1 MSPKPDENSL
11 YEQQEN
17 KILQQ
22 SDAFISLLTKRG
34 ILGDHEIDNT
44 RVRNAQQ
51 KRRRT
56 AFHNTQV
63 LLQHYRSFKWIL
75 EMMPETIAEEL
86 DKPFEG
92 IDMLLEHVDT
102 ELALGNKKLAGRLE
116 GVEKSRLLIDKL
128 EMALTVLKQKPG
140 NGERLYELIYLTY
153 LGPERYFHTELL
165 EKLKMSS
172 RTYYRLRQQA
182 ITILSIRLWAAP
194 IAEVDMWLNDET
206 DYSSVVG
213 KTDGLFP
220 SKFKGR
226 GLIKRDELYEFQLAS
241 LTDDEVPFAFIQE
254 TCKELAEKWEGE
266 TARKIPILPDKVNV
280 EFLSDYVDANK
291 KLNIPVGVEKNSLNV
306 HYYPFHAAYIN
317 MIMSAGLEYQ
327 EFVSDLTTLVGTATE
342 VNGIVFDM
350 PKVIGENTGAMSV
363 FTTAKECE
371 EQIAKLFELVLYRN
385 NTYKEAIENGNK
397 VEEFDHLFV
406 VINSLSMLKTALS
419 DQGKEKLALI
429 LEKGTK
435 EYNINIVL
443 AEQVKNIS
451 SVSFEKWYKA
461 NVSPSDGLWI
471 GSGITEQYQ
480 MKANKTTSEMH
491 EDITPEFGYS
501 LIKGKCVKL
510 KLLNNK
516 AEEEEDDDE

>member
-75 EMMPETIAEEL
+75 EMMPEPIAEEL

-194 IAEVDMWLNDET
+194 IAEVDMWFD
-206 DYSSVVG
+206 
-213 KTDGLFP
+213 
-220 SKFKGR
+220 
-226 GLIKRDELYEFQLAS
+226 I
-241 LTDDEVPFAFIQE
+241 LT
-254 TCKELAEKWEGE
+254 L
-266 TARKIPILPDKVNV
+266 
-280 EFLSDYVDANK
+280 
-291 KLNIPVGVEKNSLNV
+291 
-306 HYYPFHAAYIN
+306 
-317 MIMSAGLEYQ
+317 M
-327 EFVSDLTTLVGTATE
+327 
-342 VNGIVFDM
+342 
-350 PKVIGENTGAMSV
+350 EN
-363 FTTAKECE
+363 
-371 EQIAKLFELVLYRN
+371 L
-385 NTYKEAIENGNK
+385 
-397 VEEFDHLFV
+397 D
-406 VINSLSMLKTALS
+406 
-419 DQGKEKLALI
+419 
-429 LEKGTK
+429 
-435 EYNINIVL
+435 
-443 AEQVKNIS
+443 
-451 SVSFEKWYKA
+451 
-461 NVSPSDGLWI
+461 
-471 GSGITEQYQ
+471 
-480 MKANKTTSEMH
+480 
-491 EDITPEFGYS
+491 
-501 LIKGKCVKL
+501 
-510 KLLNNK
+510 
-516 AEEEEDDDE
+516 

>member
-1 MSPKPDENSL
+1 MSPKPEENSL

-153 LGPERYFHTELL
+153 LGTEKYYHTELL
-165 EKLKMSS
+165 EMLKMSS

-194 IAEVDMWLNDET
+194 IAEVDMWFD
-206 DYSSVVG
+206 
-213 KTDGLFP
+213 
-220 SKFKGR
+220 
-226 GLIKRDELYEFQLAS
+226 I
-241 LTDDEVPFAFIQE
+241 LT
-254 TCKELAEKWEGE
+254 L
-266 TARKIPILPDKVNV
+266 
-280 EFLSDYVDANK
+280 
-291 KLNIPVGVEKNSLNV
+291 
-306 HYYPFHAAYIN
+306 
-317 MIMSAGLEYQ
+317 M
-327 EFVSDLTTLVGTATE
+327 
-342 VNGIVFDM
+342 
-350 PKVIGENTGAMSV
+350 EN
-363 FTTAKECE
+363 
-371 EQIAKLFELVLYRN
+371 L
-385 NTYKEAIENGNK
+385 
-397 VEEFDHLFV
+397 D
-406 VINSLSMLKTALS
+406 
-419 DQGKEKLALI
+419 
-429 LEKGTK
+429 
-435 EYNINIVL
+435 
-443 AEQVKNIS
+443 
-451 SVSFEKWYKA
+451 
-461 NVSPSDGLWI
+461 
-471 GSGITEQYQ
+471 
-480 MKANKTTSEMH
+480 
-491 EDITPEFGYS
+491 
-501 LIKGKCVKL
+501 
-510 KLLNNK
+510 
-516 AEEEEDDDE
+516 

>member
-34 ILGDHEIDNT
+34 ILGDHEIDNA

-92 IDMLLEHVDT
+92 IDMLLDHVDT

-116 GVEKSRLLIDKL
+116 GIEKSRLLIDKL

-153 LGPERYFHTELL
+153 LGEERFFHTELL

-194 IAEVDMWLNDET
+194 IAEVDMWFD
-206 DYSSVVG
+206 
-213 KTDGLFP
+213 
-220 SKFKGR
+220 
-226 GLIKRDELYEFQLAS
+226 I
-241 LTDDEVPFAFIQE
+241 LT
-254 TCKELAEKWEGE
+254 L
-266 TARKIPILPDKVNV
+266 
-280 EFLSDYVDANK
+280 
-291 KLNIPVGVEKNSLNV
+291 
-306 HYYPFHAAYIN
+306 
-317 MIMSAGLEYQ
+317 M
-327 EFVSDLTTLVGTATE
+327 
-342 VNGIVFDM
+342 
-350 PKVIGENTGAMSV
+350 EN
-363 FTTAKECE
+363 
-371 EQIAKLFELVLYRN
+371 L
-385 NTYKEAIENGNK
+385 
-397 VEEFDHLFV
+397 D
-406 VINSLSMLKTALS
+406 
-419 DQGKEKLALI
+419 
-429 LEKGTK
+429 
-435 EYNINIVL
+435 
-443 AEQVKNIS
+443 
-451 SVSFEKWYKA
+451 
-461 NVSPSDGLWI
+461 
-471 GSGITEQYQ
+471 
-480 MKANKTTSEMH
+480 
-491 EDITPEFGYS
+491 
-501 LIKGKCVKL
+501 
-510 KLLNNK
+510 
-516 AEEEEDDDE
+516 

>member
-153 LGPERYFHTELL
+153 L
-165 EKLKMSS
+165 
-172 RTYYRLRQQA
+172 
-182 ITILSIRLWAAP
+182 
-194 IAEVDMWLNDET
+194 
-206 DYSSVVG
+206 
-213 KTDGLFP
+213 
-220 SKFKGR
+220 
-226 GLIKRDELYEFQLAS
+226 
-241 LTDDEVPFAFIQE
+241 
-254 TCKELAEKWEGE
+254 
-266 TARKIPILPDKVNV
+266 
-280 EFLSDYVDANK
+280 
-291 KLNIPVGVEKNSLNV
+291 
-306 HYYPFHAAYIN
+306 
-317 MIMSAGLEYQ
+317 
-327 EFVSDLTTLVGTATE
+327 
-342 VNGIVFDM
+342 
-350 PKVIGENTGAMSV
+350 
-363 FTTAKECE
+363 
-371 EQIAKLFELVLYRN
+371 
-385 NTYKEAIENGNK
+385 
-397 VEEFDHLFV
+397 
-406 VINSLSMLKTALS
+406 
-419 DQGKEKLALI
+419 
-429 LEKGTK
+429 
-435 EYNINIVL
+435 
-443 AEQVKNIS
+443 
-451 SVSFEKWYKA
+451 
-461 NVSPSDGLWI
+461 
-471 GSGITEQYQ
+471 
-480 MKANKTTSEMH
+480 
-491 EDITPEFGYS
+491 
-501 LIKGKCVKL
+501 
-510 KLLNNK
+510 
-516 AEEEEDDDE
+516 

>member
-86 DKPFEG
+86 DNPFEG
-92 IDMLLEHVDT
+92 IDMLLDHVDT

-194 IAEVDMWLNDET
+194 IAEVDMWFD
-206 DYSSVVG
+206 
-213 KTDGLFP
+213 
-220 SKFKGR
+220 
-226 GLIKRDELYEFQLAS
+226 I
-241 LTDDEVPFAFIQE
+241 LT
-254 TCKELAEKWEGE
+254 L
-266 TARKIPILPDKVNV
+266 
-280 EFLSDYVDANK
+280 
-291 KLNIPVGVEKNSLNV
+291 
-306 HYYPFHAAYIN
+306 
-317 MIMSAGLEYQ
+317 M
-327 EFVSDLTTLVGTATE
+327 
-342 VNGIVFDM
+342 
-350 PKVIGENTGAMSV
+350 EN
-363 FTTAKECE
+363 
-371 EQIAKLFELVLYRN
+371 L
-385 NTYKEAIENGNK
+385 
-397 VEEFDHLFV
+397 D
-406 VINSLSMLKTALS
+406 
-419 DQGKEKLALI
+419 
-429 LEKGTK
+429 
-435 EYNINIVL
+435 
-443 AEQVKNIS
+443 
-451 SVSFEKWYKA
+451 
-461 NVSPSDGLWI
+461 
-471 GSGITEQYQ
+471 
-480 MKANKTTSEMH
+480 
-491 EDITPEFGYS
+491 
-501 LIKGKCVKL
+501 
-510 KLLNNK
+510 
-516 AEEEEDDDE
+516 

>member
-153 LGPERYFHTELL
+153 IGPERYFHTELL

-194 IAEVDMWLNDET
+194 IAEVDMW
-206 DYSSVVG
+206 
-213 KTDGLFP
+213 
-220 SKFKGR
+220 
-226 GLIKRDELYEFQLAS
+226 
-241 LTDDEVPFAFIQE
+241 
-254 TCKELAEKWEGE
+254 
-266 TARKIPILPDKVNV
+266 
-280 EFLSDYVDANK
+280 
-291 KLNIPVGVEKNSLNV
+291 
-306 HYYPFHAAYIN
+306 
-317 MIMSAGLEYQ
+317 
-327 EFVSDLTTLVGTATE
+327 
-342 VNGIVFDM
+342 FD
-350 PKVIGENTGAMSV
+350 I
-363 FTTAKECE
+363 
-371 EQIAKLFELVLYRN
+371 
-385 NTYKEAIENGNK
+385 
-397 VEEFDHLFV
+397 
-406 VINSLSMLKTALS
+406 
-419 DQGKEKLALI
+419 LALMEN
-429 LEKGTK
+429 L
-435 EYNINIVL
+435 
-443 AEQVKNIS
+443 
-451 SVSFEKWYKA
+451 
-461 NVSPSDGLWI
+461 D
-471 GSGITEQYQ
+471 
-480 MKANKTTSEMH
+480 
-491 EDITPEFGYS
+491 
-501 LIKGKCVKL
+501 
-510 KLLNNK
+510 
-516 AEEEEDDDE
+516 

>member
-34 ILGDHEIDNT
+34 ILGDHEIDNA

-92 IDMLLEHVDT
+92 IDMLLDHVDT

-153 LGPERYFHTELL
+153 LGSERYYHTELL
-165 EKLKMSS
+165 EMLKMSS

-194 IAEVDMWLNDET
+194 IAEVDMWFD
-206 DYSSVVG
+206 
-213 KTDGLFP
+213 
-220 SKFKGR
+220 
-226 GLIKRDELYEFQLAS
+226 I
-241 LTDDEVPFAFIQE
+241 LT
-254 TCKELAEKWEGE
+254 L
-266 TARKIPILPDKVNV
+266 
-280 EFLSDYVDANK
+280 
-291 KLNIPVGVEKNSLNV
+291 
-306 HYYPFHAAYIN
+306 
-317 MIMSAGLEYQ
+317 M
-327 EFVSDLTTLVGTATE
+327 
-342 VNGIVFDM
+342 
-350 PKVIGENTGAMSV
+350 EN
-363 FTTAKECE
+363 
-371 EQIAKLFELVLYRN
+371 L
-385 NTYKEAIENGNK
+385 
-397 VEEFDHLFV
+397 D
-406 VINSLSMLKTALS
+406 
-419 DQGKEKLALI
+419 
-429 LEKGTK
+429 
-435 EYNINIVL
+435 
-443 AEQVKNIS
+443 
-451 SVSFEKWYKA
+451 
-461 NVSPSDGLWI
+461 
-471 GSGITEQYQ
+471 
-480 MKANKTTSEMH
+480 
-491 EDITPEFGYS
+491 
-501 LIKGKCVKL
+501 
-510 KLLNNK
+510 
-516 AEEEEDDDE
+516 

>member
-1 MSPKPDENSL
+1 MSPKPEENSL

-140 NGERLYELIYLTY
+140 NGEHLYELIYLTY
-153 LGPERYFHTELL
+153 LGTEKYYHTELL
-165 EKLKMSS
+165 EMLKMSS

-194 IAEVDMWLNDET
+194 IAEVDMWFD
-206 DYSSVVG
+206 
-213 KTDGLFP
+213 
-220 SKFKGR
+220 
-226 GLIKRDELYEFQLAS
+226 I
-241 LTDDEVPFAFIQE
+241 LT
-254 TCKELAEKWEGE
+254 L
-266 TARKIPILPDKVNV
+266 
-280 EFLSDYVDANK
+280 
-291 KLNIPVGVEKNSLNV
+291 
-306 HYYPFHAAYIN
+306 
-317 MIMSAGLEYQ
+317 M
-327 EFVSDLTTLVGTATE
+327 
-342 VNGIVFDM
+342 
-350 PKVIGENTGAMSV
+350 EN
-363 FTTAKECE
+363 
-371 EQIAKLFELVLYRN
+371 L
-385 NTYKEAIENGNK
+385 
-397 VEEFDHLFV
+397 D
-406 VINSLSMLKTALS
+406 
-419 DQGKEKLALI
+419 
-429 LEKGTK
+429 
-435 EYNINIVL
+435 
-443 AEQVKNIS
+443 
-451 SVSFEKWYKA
+451 
-461 NVSPSDGLWI
+461 
-471 GSGITEQYQ
+471 
-480 MKANKTTSEMH
+480 
-491 EDITPEFGYS
+491 
-501 LIKGKCVKL
+501 
-510 KLLNNK
+510 
-516 AEEEEDDDE
+516 